1 MHIDREQF
9 QLPLAGKKS
18 PPRKSAVADSE
29 PLGRRLSA
37 RVEGMDQVLSAVMSS
52 GSPVGTA
59 SPSIAGCARARS
71 QQSAPE
77 ADEAG
82 LDPTSSAGSRVMVR
96 VLCAL
101 D

>member
-37 RVEGMDQVLSAVMSS
+37 RVEGMDQVLNGRDVQRITGRHRVTIYRWVRAGTFPAKRAGDGRGWLRSDIERWLKGDGSS
-52 GSPVGTA
+52 TLRP
-59 SPSIAGCARARS
+59 
-71 QQSAPE
+71 
-77 ADEAG
+77 
-82 LDPTSSAGSRVMVR
+82 
-96 VLCAL
+96 
-101 D
+101 